1 MERPAPHFAEL
12 SAVLVS
18 AAAVVTT
25 LFGLFNSVLKDLMP
39 VVEGATQAVNV
50 VAFGTLVVLL
60 ALVLVIR
67 ARLTKTSQYLWAG
80 VGVVCLVAAM
90 FVYLRFSDLVR
101 DRVYYYP
108 PATAPGIEQK
118 PYVSAPYHEAGKKR
132 ADGMDLATA
141 VSQYGGPALVDGRE
155 VLWSEEA
162 QSRVIGLF
170 VRYYMAL
177 TFLMTTA
184 LFVVAIAVWRS
195 LGNTG
200 RKRKPAAADKAKPP
214 PAEPLSGSA
223 G

>member
-1 MERPAPHFAEL
+1 MARSSTFAEL

-18 AAAVVTT
+18 AAAVITT
-25 LFGLFNSVLKDLMP
+25 IFGLFNSVLKDLMP
-39 VVEGATQAVNV
+39 VVEGAAQAVNV

-101 DRVYYYP
+101 DRVYFYP

-118 PYVSAPYHEAGKKR
+118 PFVSAPYHEAGKKR
-132 ADGMDLATA
+132 ADGMDVATA
-141 VSQYGGPALVDGRE
+141 VSQYGGPVSVEGRE
-155 VLWSEEA
+155 VLWSEAA

-200 RKRKPAAADKAKPP
+200 GRRKPVAADTPKAPP
-214 PAEPLSGSA
+214 TEPLSGSA

>member
-1 MERPAPHFAEL
+1 
-12 SAVLVS
+12 
-18 AAAVVTT
+18 
-25 LFGLFNSVLKDLMP
+25 
-39 VVEGATQAVNV
+39 
-50 VAFGTLVVLL
+50 
-60 ALVLVIR
+60 
-67 ARLTKTSQYLWAG
+67 
-80 VGVVCLVAAM
+80 M

-132 ADGMDLATA
+132 ADGMDVATA

-184 LFVVAIAVWRS
+184 LFVVAIAVWRG

-200 RKRKPAAADKAKPP
+200 GKRKPVAAETPKAP

>member
-184 LFVVAIAVWRS
+184 LFVVAIAVWRG
-195 LGNTG
+195 LVNTG
-200 RKRKPAAADKAKPP
+200 GKRKPVAAETPKAP

>member
-1 MERPAPHFAEL
+1 MARSSTFAEL

-18 AAAVVTT
+18 AAAVITT
-25 LFGLFNSVLKDLMP
+25 IFGLFNSVLKDLMP
-39 VVEGATQAVNV
+39 VVEGAAQAVNV

-80 VGVVCLVAAM
+80 VGVVCLVASM

-101 DRVYYYP
+101 DRVYFYP

-118 PYVSAPYHEAGKKR
+118 PYVSAPYHDAGKKR
-132 ADGMDLATA
+132 ADGMDVATA
-141 VSQYGGPALVDGRE
+141 VSQYGGPVSVEGRE
-155 VLWSEEA
+155 VLWSEAA

-200 RKRKPAAADKAKPP
+200 GRRKPAADTPKAPP
-214 PAEPLSGSA
+214 TEPLSGSA